1 MYANILL
8 TTIAEY
14 TSKISINRTRHSSSG
29 SVVRSTNKPPQVE
42 LGPIRAGARA
52 SRRKMSPYEGTI
64 LALTARCLIF
74 SGRFSSPHVP
84 LNHKRRNP
92 WFLASKIEKRS
103 TIDPLSPKERRSS
116 LAFLFR
122 RCSPVLR
129 PGILSCALNSPA
141 NVRISS

>member
-1 MYANILL
+1 MEHAIRHQDRWFLRQ
-8 TTIAEY
+8 
-14 TSKISINRTRHSSSG
+14 ISL
-29 SVVRSTNKPPQVE
+29 QVK
-42 LGPIRAGARA
+42 LHRIRAGARA

-64 LALTARCLIF
+64 LALTVCCLIF
-74 SGRFSSPHVP
+74 SGTFSSPHVP

-92 WFLASKIEKRS
+92 WFPPSKIEKRS
-103 TIDPLSPKERRSS
+103 IIDPLSPKERRSS

-129 PGILSCALNSPA
+129 PSILSCALNSSA